1 MLACILIVVIVYT
14 FLLSKKL
21 LQEKMEYYREIPNN
35 ESPAIIGKMIK
46 GHTDGN
52 DIIATILSLQKNG
65 YIRIE
70 KEDIKGK
77 EKKVLY
83 LERNVSTTELKEH

>member
-14 FLLSKKL
+14 FILSKKL
-21 LQEKMEYYREIPNN
+21 LHEKMEYYREIPNN

-52 DIIATILSLQKNG
+52 DIIATILFF
-65 YIRIE
+65 I
-70 KEDIKGK
+70 
-77 EKKVLY
+77 
-83 LERNVSTTELKEH
+83 LK